1 MIDLHTHTLL
11 SDGEL
16 IPAEMVQ
23 RAKKKGYKTIALT
36 DHVDSSNLEYVV
48 KAVVKVANDLNK
60 WGIITGLQEPNIKV
74 IPGVEIT
81 HVPLKGIKEL
91 VRKARNLGAKLVL
104 VHGETIVECVSKGT
118 NRAAISASADI
129 LTHPGL
135 ITSTDVKLAK
145 EKGTYLEI
153 SARVGHS
160 LTNGHVAKLA
170 AKIGA
175 KLTFSTDA
183 HSADDLVT
191 DSEMY
196 SILQGC
202 GLDKIAIEEVIRNNK
217 NIAKRVAG

>member
-1 MIDLHTHTLL
+1 MIDLHVHTLL

-48 KAVVKVANDLNK
+48 KAVVKAARDLNK
-60 WGIITGLQEPNIKV
+60 WGSIKV

-91 VRKARNLGAKLVL
+91 VKKARNLGAKLVL

-135 ITSTDVKLAK
+135 ITLADVKLAK

-153 SARVGHS
+153 SARAGHS
-160 LTNGHVAKLA
+160 LTNGYVAKLA
-170 AKIGA
+170 LKIGA

-183 HSADDLVT
+183 HSSDDLVT
-191 DSEMY
+191 DNEMY
-196 SILQGC
+196 SVLYGC
-202 GLDKIAIEEVIRNNK
+202 GLDKPAVEEVVTNNK
-217 NIAKRVAG
+217 NIAKGVAG